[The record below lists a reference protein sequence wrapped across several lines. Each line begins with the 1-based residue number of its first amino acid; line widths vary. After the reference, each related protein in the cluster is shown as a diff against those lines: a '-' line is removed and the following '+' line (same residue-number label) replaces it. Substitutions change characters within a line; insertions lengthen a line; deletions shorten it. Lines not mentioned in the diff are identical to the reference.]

1 MNKQECKKYI
11 KQAYINLVKQNKSLN
26 LDNIEFEMKKV
37 FKMQMLE
44 YIAYSKI
51 SMHNIKKSGNL
62 EIKLEDILAQIDI
75 LPTIYSKDE
84 AIKVAN
90 KL

>member
-1 MNKQECKKYI
+1 
-11 KQAYINLVKQNKSLN
+11 
-26 LDNIEFEMKKV
+26 MKKV

-75 LPTIYSKDE
+75 LPAIYSKDE

>member
-75 LPTIYSKDE
+75 LPAIYSKDE

>member
-11 KQAYINLVKQNKSLN
+11 KQAYKNLVKQNKSLN
-26 LDNIEFEMKKV
+26 LDNIEFEIKKV

-51 SMHNIKKSGNL
+51 CIRNIKRSGNL